1 MNKRILITGGNG
13 FIGANLVHA
22 LVKRGI
28 TPYIMLKTASDT
40 WRISSILDKVHAHCA
55 DLRDSSSLTEVIKK
69 IKPQVIFHT
78 AIYGGYV
85 SQSDERNI
93 FETNFFGTIN
103 LLKACSTI
111 DYELFINT
119 GSSSEYGIK
128 DSEMKEN
135 DMLEP
140 LSDYGVSKAAASIYC
155 RAVALREKRPIIT
168 LRLFSPFGYYEE
180 PERLI
185 PSVIA
190 SCLKGVNPKVS
201 SPDSVRDF
209 IFVGDVVEAYMKAM
223 KKKNITPGEIFNVA
237 RGQQCRIEEVVKK
250 IIMFC
255 GEDVHPEWK
264 TMPNPRVEPSMWQAD
279 IAKTKKMLGWNPA
292 TSVMDGLER
301 TIQWFQRNM
310 EHYNAIG

>member
-22 LVKRGI
+22 LVKRGF

-40 WRISSILDKVHAHCA
+40 WRISSLLDKVYAHCA
-55 DLRDSSSLTEVIKK
+55 DLRDSSSLTEVITKV
-69 IKPQVIFHT
+69 KPQVIFHT

-93 FETNFFGTIN
+93 YETNLFGTIN
-103 LLKACSTI
+103 LLKACSAI
-111 DYELFINT
+111 DYELFVNT

-128 DSEMKEN
+128 STDMTEN

-140 LSDYGVSKAAASIYC
+140 LTDYGVSKAAASIYC

-168 LRLFSPFGYYEE
+168 MRLFSPFGYYEE
-180 PERLI
+180 PVRLV

-190 SCLKGVNPKVS
+190 SCLQGINPKVS

-209 IFVGDVVEAYMKAM
+209 IFVEDVVEAYMKAM
-223 KKKNITPGEIFNVA
+223 SKPITPGEIFNVA
-237 RGQQCRIEEVVKK
+237 RGQQCRIEEVVKA
-250 IIMFC
+250 IIKFS
-255 GEDVHPEWK
+255 GKNVHPEWK
-264 TMPNPRVEPSMWQAD
+264 TMPNPRVEPAKWQAD
-279 IAKTKKMLGWNPA
+279 ITKTKQVLGWSPA
-292 TSVMDGLER
+292 TSVMDGLAKTVE
-301 TIQWFQRNM
+301 WFQKNL
-310 EHYNAIG
+310 EHYNAVG